1 MKCSNYPIPETLN
14 FSVNYDDLD
23 RLATLP
29 DITSGDDVSHR
40 ILLNPG
46 DLEMYQYQQF
56 AHRVDINEYK
66 NNIEADN
73 LLGAIPM
80 SIATTKW

>member
-80 SIATTKW
+80 RYCNYKW